1 MFETRSVTSV
11 DNDVMMLSMK
21 IRFTARGRGRVDR
34 SRVRALTATA
44 VVCLLAV
51 PTAAYASPSDTVL
64 LAVED
69 TGADVVLLDAEDLV
83 GPEWTAEGFY
93 MSPVSQ
99 ADSGKDVTGYQGDY
113 YLDSWNYSDRRVGHL
128 TSQPITATADFLN
141 VLIGGGQHPHRPG
154 GTIPVPDTHFFNLE
168 PNPAFATFEAA
179 DNGLR
184 IVPLASLDWT
194 GAGDLSNASNSTN
207 FLTGQVGPAV
217 LDTCVGRCD
226 AETGTVTSGT
236 FPITEDWINLLVGG
250 GDHPWG
256 SPGATAVRLLVDG
269 QTVHTASGDNSAS
282 LDWTAW
288 DVRPW
293 IGHDAQIQV
302 VDERATNDWGHLMI
316 DNVMFEDQP
325 RNPWSY
331 ETGVVVRTAVEDP
344 SAPNGVVLGDVIGSV
359 TGNNSSA
366 MVPATIDLRSVAG
379 QRIVVQV
386 LDTYTGSDWGHLLI
400 DQIVLSDQA
409 AVTP

>member
-1 MFETRSVTSV
+1 MKTPFNPQARSGEYRRNV
-11 DNDVMMLSMK
+11 
-21 IRFTARGRGRVDR
+21 RGLAAV
-34 SRVRALTATA
+34 A
-44 VVCLLAV
+44 VVGVLAV
-51 PTAAYASPSDTVL
+51 PTAAYANTSETVPPDG
-64 LAVED
+64 ED
-69 TGADVVLLDAEDLV
+69 SSADIVLLDVEDWS
-83 GPEWTAEGFY
+83 GPEWTAEGFH
-93 MSPVSQ
+93 MSPVNH
-99 ADSGKDVTGYQGDY
+99 ADSGKDVTGYQGQF
-113 YLDSWNYSDRRVGHL
+113 YLDSWNDSDRRVGHL
-128 TSQPITATADFLN
+128 TSQPMTATADYLN

-168 PNPAFATFEAA
+168 PNPAFATFEAS
-179 DNGLR
+179 DMGLN
-184 IVPLASLDWT
+184 IVPLASLGWT
-194 GAGDLSNASNSTN
+194 GSGDFANAHNSTN
-207 FLTGQVGPAV
+207 FFTGQVGPAT

-226 AETGTVTSGT
+226 AETGTITSAT
-236 FPITEDWINLLVGG
+236 FTITEDWINLLVGG

-293 IGHDAQIQV
+293 IGYDAQIQV

-316 DNVMFEDQP
+316 DNVMFEDRP

-331 ETGVVVRTAVEDP
+331 ETGVVVRAAVEDP